1 MKDDIKIEVVSGL
14 TEQDEKVILEQGKP
28 ALHDE
33 GEMEP

>member
-1 MKDDIKIEVVSGL
+1 MKDDIKIEVVGSL
-14 TEQDEKVILEQGKP
+14 TEQDKVILEQGKP